1 MARQLSNVAW
11 RLPVVSQK
19 LGLLSLYRDVAMRA
33 CLLACAQLHIPSR
46 LVVGVAILNVLPQQ
60 ALVLLVHAD
69 CLLDGVRLSGGVC
82 HGRIKVVDVTEAVA
96 AKLERVC
103 AVSKT

>member
-1 MARQLSNVAW
+1 M
-11 RLPVVSQK
+11 
-19 LGLLSLYRDVAMRA
+19 
-33 CLLACAQLHIPSR
+33 
-46 LVVGVAILNVLPQQ
+46 GVAILYVLPQQ